1 MRVIVPVK
9 PAARLLTSTV
19 AEPDAGWPAY
29 SALANY
35 TDGARVTSGG
45 QTYQSRQINNQGNP
59 LPVAPAI
66 ATEWWDV
73 VTETPYVTG
82 TTYGL
87 GARVVSPTSHRIYE
101 SSQASNTGNPLPVP
115 PITQTDWW
123 LEVGATNRHACLDEL
138 RSTQTI
144 AASPLVLQIRPG
156 QRVNSIGVTGMESDD
171 LRIQMHTG
179 AGVLVYDKAF
189 DLRRRVVRDAYE
201 YAFKPFDLQPSVVQF
216 DLPPYSDA
224 VITLTLTRSTGIVKL
239 GSVDVGNYV
248 YMGEIQKGAENDT
261 LNFSVTERDD
271 FAKPTLRPRR
281 SPPITTQVCEIPKRY
296 VNDLLDARERLN
308 ALPAVWS
315 GLDDAGADDWFE
327 AFLIRGFYK
336 RFSINTQYS
345 ATHALV
351 TLNLEEV

>member
-1 MRVIVPVK
+1 MRVIVPIQ
-9 PAARLLTSTV
+9 PSARLLTSSV
-19 AEPDAGWPAY
+19 SEPDAGWPAY

-35 TDGARVTSGG
+35 TDGARVSSGG

-66 ATEWWDV
+66 ATEWWDL
-73 VTETPYVTG
+73 VTETPYVSG

-87 GARVVSPTSHRIYE
+87 GERVVGATAHRIYE
-101 SSQASNTGNPLPVP
+101 SLQAGNLGKPLPVP

-123 LEVGATNRHACLDEL
+123 LEVGATNRYACLDEL

-144 AASPLVLQIRPG
+144 GMSPLVLQIRPG

-179 AGVLVYDKAF
+179 AGVLVYDKYF

-201 YAFKPFDLQPSVVQF
+201 YAFKPFALQPSVVQF
-216 DLPPYSDA
+216 DLPPFSDA

-239 GSVDVGNYV
+239 GAVDVGNYV
-248 YMGEIQKGAENDT
+248 YMGGIQSGAENDA
-261 LNFSVTERDD
+261 LNFSVIDRDP
-271 FAKPTLRPRR
+271 FAKATLRQRR
-281 SPPITTQVCEIPKRY
+281 SLPVTTQVCVIPKRF

-308 ALPAVWS
+308 AVPAVWS
-315 GLDDAGADDWFE
+315 GLDDLGSSDWFE
-327 AFLIRGFYK
+327 SFLIRGIYK